1 MKKIHQYKRYV
12 NKNMIYKKVVKVK
25 MNLEQNQEI

>member
-1 MKKIHQYKRYV
+1 MNMKKIHQYKKYV

-25 MNLEQNQEI
+25 MNL

>member
-1 MKKIHQYKRYV
+1 MNMKKIHQYKRYV

-25 MNLEQNQEI
+25 MNLE